1 MRLLLLAVLVLV
13 AVACSG
19 GDTATSG
26 MSSPTTTTTVST
38 SASPTTDPAAVPT
51 TGQTTPTTSPATT
64 TSTTTTTTTMV
75 GTVVAGD
82 TPVRD
87 IIDSIGA
94 EYQAVWDYYPD
105 KPRGI
110 VGPVEIDCDHTGNV
124 GFGAVLLCEA
134 TPLEDRESDP
144 GPFPITIL
152 VTGQDGS
159 YEYRRDGTYGSQ
171 EGLEAAYRTVGEGR
185 FCRDLVASEGYFS
198 SYSGAVTYWFL
209 EGRPDRMDADR
220 DGIPCET
227 VYSLS
232 DIANVWNGTPSEAA
246 TEIYFGAVTEVAA
259 RGAGHELTIDY
270 AFFLV
275 GMEANLAAEAAGE
288 IAPGEGVPNDYF
300 ILNQNPRLRTF
311 TLADGLEPLLVGY
324 REGIESIPVE
334 PAIWKEMVAEAERCD
349 AAGWPDDCGPLGG
362 EDWSWMGSGWL
373 PYWIQLDGDT
383 VIRIEEQYLP

>member
-1 MRLLLLAVLVLV
+1 M
-13 AVACSG
+13 
-19 GDTATSG
+19 
-26 MSSPTTTTTVST
+26 
-38 SASPTTDPAAVPT
+38 
-51 TGQTTPTTSPATT
+51 
-64 TSTTTTTTTMV
+64 STTTTNTTS
-75 GTVVAGD
+75 TVVAGD

-87 IIDSIGA
+87 IIDSIEA

-110 VGPVEIDCDHTGNV
+110 VGPVEIDCEHQGDV

-144 GPFPITIL
+144 DPFPITIL

-159 YEYRRDGTYGSQ
+159 YEYRRDGPYGSQ

-227 VYSLS
+227 VYSLW

-246 TEIYFGAVTEVAA
+246 TDIHFGTVTEVAVH
-259 RGAGHELTIDY
+259 GSGHELTIDY
-270 AFFLV
+270 AFFLG

-288 IAPGEGVPNDYF
+288 IGPGEGVPNDYF
-300 ILNQNPRLRTF
+300 ILNENPRLRTF
-311 TLADGLEPLLVGY
+311 PLASGVEPHLVGY
-324 REGIESIPVE
+324 REGIEAIPVN
-334 PAIWKEMVAEAERCD
+334 PALWLELVTEARRCMAED
-349 AAGWPDDCGPLGG
+349 WPDDCGPLGG